1 MTEEIKALLKEYYNK
16 GYKYIFMTCDDD
28 IFITKPSFTDKA
40 STEFLLSKVSKEVIY
55 CPLTTFRELLDE
67 TPFRRIRIAELID
80 EVDWYSVKK
89 DTPVIMKNSNGSYY
103 AHFCK
108 YEKGKVYIYQSGIT
122 SWSARNYED
131 DCTYCVPKGSK
142 VYLATEEL

>member
-1 MTEEIKALLKEYYNK
+1 MS
-16 GYKYIFMTCDDD
+16 CDDD

-55 CPLTTFRELLDE
+55 CPLTTFRELLDK

-89 DTPVIMKNSNGSYY
+89 DTPVIIQDSNRSYY
-103 AHFCK
+103 AHFCR
-108 YEKGKVYIYQSGIT
+108 YENGKIYVFASGMT
-122 SWSARNYED
+122 SWTARNFKSN
-131 DCTYCVPKGSK
+131 CTYPVPKDNK
-142 VYLATEEL
+142 VYLAPKGL